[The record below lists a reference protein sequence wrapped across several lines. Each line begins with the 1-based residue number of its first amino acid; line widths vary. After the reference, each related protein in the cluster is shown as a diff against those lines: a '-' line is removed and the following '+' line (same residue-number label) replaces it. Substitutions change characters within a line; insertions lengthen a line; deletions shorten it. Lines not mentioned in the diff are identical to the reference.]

1 MNEQNNNK
9 GEYEILRLINEAKQ
23 TARLEE
29 AAKWKAKIQ
38 ELKKLTDNDEWV
50 DTKQALAI
58 IKKKSVNTLK
68 AFIKN
73 GIIEQPRKIGR
84 CWYYRK
90 SNLLNLFE
98 YEADKK

>member
-1 MNEQNNNK
+1 MNENNTNDSFEVV
-9 GEYEILRLINEAKQ
+9 GGINEAKKA
-23 TARLEE
+23 ARLEE

-98 YEADKK
+98 HETDRK

>member
-1 MNEQNNNK
+1 MENYQHK
-9 GEYEILRLINEAKQ
+9 GEYEILRLIEEAKK
-23 TARLEE
+23 TVRLEE
-29 AAKWKAKIQ
+29 AAKWRARIQ

-73 GIIEQPRKIGR
+73 GLLEQPKKIGR

-98 YEADKK
+98 NEADRK

>member
-1 MNEQNNNK
+1 MDRENITESL
-9 GEYEILRLINEAKQ
+9 EILKKLNQAIEQ
-23 TARLEE
+23 ARLEE
-29 AAKWKAKIQ
+29 AEKWKARIQ
-38 ELKKLTDNDEWV
+38 ESKKLTDNDEWV

-68 AFIKN
+68 SFIKN
-73 GIIEQPRKIGR
+73 GIIEQPKKIGR

-98 YEADKK
+98 YESDRK

>member
-1 MNEQNNNK
+1 MNENNNK

-23 TARLEE
+23 EARLEE

-73 GIIEQPRKIGR
+73 GLLEQPKKIGR

-98 YEADKK
+98 YESDRK

>member
-1 MNEQNNNK
+1 MHEQNKNDD
-9 GEYEILRLINEAKQ
+9 YEILRIINEAKK

-29 AAKWKAKIQ
+29 AAKWKARIQ

-73 GIIEQPRKIGR
+73 GLLEQPKKIGR

-98 YEADKK
+98 YESDRK

>member
-1 MNEQNNNK
+1 MNENNTNDSF
-9 GEYEILRLINEAKQ
+9 EILRIINEAKKA
-23 TARLEE
+23 ARLEE
-29 AAKWKAKIQ
+29 AEKWKARIQ
-38 ELKKLTDNDEWV
+38 EQKKLTDNDEWV

-68 AFIKN
+68 SFIKN
-73 GIIEQPRKIGR
+73 GLIEEPKKIGR

-98 YEADKK
+98 NETDRK